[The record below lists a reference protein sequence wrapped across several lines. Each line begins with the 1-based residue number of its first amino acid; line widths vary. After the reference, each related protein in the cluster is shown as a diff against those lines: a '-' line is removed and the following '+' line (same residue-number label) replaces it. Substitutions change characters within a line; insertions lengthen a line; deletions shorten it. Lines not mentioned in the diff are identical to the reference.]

1 MKTLR
6 IALAVALVL
15 ACAAPAAAQASRYHG
30 RAAGNSHTGPG
41 LIPSHHF
48 GGGDTWP
55 VQFRDRTAA
64 HTAYRVCAW
73 MHGQRKGCASG
84 RTGARNHWDTIV
96 SSDIW
101 GPSTRGT
108 IIYRW
113 YAGGQR
119 VASWS
124 VRFGSE
130 NA

>member
-1 MKTLR
+1 MVLT
-6 IALAVALVL
+6 ALLAL
-15 ACAAPAAAQASRYHG
+15 AAPAAAHAARYHG

-41 LIPSHHF
+41 LVPSHHF

-55 VQFRDRTAA
+55 VQFRDSDGSRTR
-64 HTAYRVCAW
+64 YRVCAW

-84 RTGARNHWDTIV
+84 RTGRRNRWHTIV
-96 SSDIW
+96 SSEIW
-101 GPSTRGT
+101 DPSQRSK

-113 YAGGQR
+113 YVDGAR

-124 VRFGSE
+124 VTFGAE